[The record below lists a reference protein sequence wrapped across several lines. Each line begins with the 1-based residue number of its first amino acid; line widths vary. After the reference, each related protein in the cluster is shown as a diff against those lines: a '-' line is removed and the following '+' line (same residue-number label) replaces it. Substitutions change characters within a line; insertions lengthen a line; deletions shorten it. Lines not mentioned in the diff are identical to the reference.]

1 MVLYKLAPSINLEA
15 PSTTLSGIAAVKLK
29 PLKNLR
35 PIGPSTLKPVRAYL
49 LPTILP
55 ISPQK
60 KKPPEQLL
68 FLYVISGQP
77 DKP

>member
-1 MVLYKLAPSINLEA
+1 MVLYKLAPSINSEA

-35 PIGPSTLKPVRAYL
+35 PSGPSTLTLQRGVSSPYYTTNF
-49 LPTILP
+49 PT
-55 ISPQK
+55 K

>member
-1 MVLYKLAPSINLEA
+1 MA

-35 PIGPSTLKPVRAYL
+35 PSGPSTLKPHRGLSIFYYTTNF
-49 LPTILP
+49 PT
-55 ISPQK
+55 K
-60 KKPPEQLL
+60 KEAAGAAS
-68 FLYVISGQP
+68 FFNVISGQP

>member
-1 MVLYKLAPSINLEA
+1 MA

-35 PIGPSTLKPVRAYL
+35 PSGPSTLKPQRGL
-49 LPTILP
+49 SFLTILP